1 MVTLTKYGDK
11 YNRMVLRLEG
21 LSTETKPVVTYIEY
35 DDNGAEVGRMAIQNG
50 SIFTEI
56 NTGKTYMY
64 DADNAKWHEVSVG
77 GGGGGSVDV
86 YTKAETDAL
95 LGEKADLNSDGLIPA
110 SQIPPEVFER
120 MKVVQDDT
128 ERFAL
133 TTDDVQNGDVVYVND
148 DEVMYYVYDDTKLDI
163 EAGYKPFAAGT
174 AAKAIADKN
183 GNDIDTSYV
192 HDYGSYF
199 VVNGIRVY
207 VSSTAPTGNIP
218 DGSIGIGF

>member
-56 NTGKTYMY
+56 NTGKTFMY
-64 DADNAKWHEVSVG
+64 DVDNTQWHEVSVG
-77 GGGGGSVDV
+77 GGGGGSVDA